1 MMSERSPEI
10 GVARSMGIWKL
21 RPKSQVLYRTPGI
34 GSMGSLVFTNVE
46 VEVTLAVQLDSRR
59 TLN

>member
-1 MMSERSPEI
+1 M

-21 RPKSQVLYRTPGI
+21 RPKSQVLYRIHGI
-34 GSMGSLVFTNVE
+34 GIMGSLVFTNVE
-46 VEVTLAVQLDSRR
+46 VEVTLAVQLNSRR